1 MLRTELRLKLC
12 LAAFGVGSPVI
23 CAAAVMDG
31 EPALA
36 TVWILGVL
44 GGLAGL
50 LALRVRWWL
59 FVVTLPIPL
68 LFFLAMLAEVS
79 SPEYGPAI
87 RAETGNT
94 YVFAV
99 YAGSILVLAGHVV
112 GLLWGWRLRR
122 ARRDRA
128 PESGL

>member
-1 MLRTELRLKLC
+1 
-12 LAAFGVGSPVI
+12 
-23 CAAAVMDG
+23 MDK

-59 FVVTLPIPL
+59 LIVTLPLPF

-79 SPEYGPAI
+79 SPDVGPAI
-87 RAETGNT
+87 RAEAGNI
-94 YVFAV
+94 YVVSV
-99 YAGSILVLAGHVV
+99 YAGSILVLVGHTL
-112 GLLWGWRLRR
+112 GFLWGWRLGKVNEN
-122 ARRDRA
+122 RA
-128 PESGL
+128 P